1 MLMNLPSLASPSP
14 PGRRNSSKTLSV
26 RHPSKGS
33 VRNRPPPPLPLPEGC
48 NPLPLD
54 REDHETKRAKREEKE
69 KEEEEEEEDEDGGQ
83 VDRQTDRQ
91 TASL

>member
-1 MLMNLPSLASPSP
+1 MSHANEPPLPRLPLPPRPQKFLENPLGSPSVQ
-14 PGRRNSSKTLSV
+14 RV
-26 RHPSKGS
+26 
-33 VRNRPPPPLPLPEGC
+33 RPPPPLPLPEGC

>member
-1 MLMNLPSLASPSP
+1 M
-14 PGRRNSSKTLSV
+14 
-26 RHPSKGS
+26 
-33 VRNRPPPPLPLPEGC
+33 
-48 NPLPLD
+48 D

-83 VDRQTDRQ
+83 IDRQTDRQ